1 MNILNNSTLNDKP
14 FVFIPI
20 IHNLSAAIKS
30 IQPVMHKFLIP
41 ALCLLYFACTPSKS
55 ENETTE
61 KVAFLEQENFVDTM
75 IVQNTTFLKEMVSN
89 GKPEAL
95 SKNNRGG
102 LNVR

>member
-1 MNILNNSTLNDKP
+1 M
-14 FVFIPI
+14 
-20 IHNLSAAIKS
+20 
-30 IQPVMHKFLIP
+30 MHKFLIP
-41 ALCLLYFACTPSKS
+41 ILSLFYFACTPSKS
-55 ENETTE
+55 ENEPTV
-61 KVAFLEQENFVDTM
+61 KVAFLEQENYVDTM

>member
-61 KVAFLEQENFVDTM
+61 KVAFLEQENYVDTM
-75 IVQNTTFLKEMVSN
+75 IVRNTTLLKEMASN

-95 SKNNRGG
+95 SKNGQRKFKA
-102 LNVR
+102 